1 MIYSERGTVLLTSKL
16 PLSHRPHP
24 SPLSDSCSPSLV
36 DQLSPAAG
44 SAEGARFLLTRNCV
58 HLPCSHPGL
67 AWGLQPGPITP
78 MIMYPS
84 PPAQLSYRGMG
95 GQNRVQGQSQL
106 RIASGVLLSSLCFRE
121 SVSISMS
128 FSALK
133 TSRISRKAFRGS
145 LQPEVL
151 ALTLTEQKSSKSQW
165 R

>member
-16 PLSHRPHP
+16 PLSRRPHP
-24 SPLSDSCSPSLV
+24 SPFPIAAALV

-67 AWGLQPGPITP
+67 ASGLQPGPITP

-95 GQNRVQGQSQL
+95 GQNRVQGQSQEL
-106 RIASGVLLSSLCFRE
+106 RIASGVLLFLPCA
-121 SVSISMS
+121 SVSLVINMS

-133 TSRISRKAFRGS
+133 TSRTSRKAFRGS
-145 LQPEVL
+145 LQSEVP
-151 ALTLTEQKSSKSQW
+151 ALTLTKQKSSKSRW